1 VFIRFTALCNSST
14 LSSSPTVVV
23 SAVARPRARS
33 RVDVVVVVVVVVGR
47 PRLLEPPFP
56 CERMSAN
63 ARRARDETDVA
74 TKETSEDN
82 FYRFIPRTPRGACAS
97 RVGV

>member
-1 VFIRFTALCNSST
+1 
-14 LSSSPTVVV
+14 
-23 SAVARPRARS
+23 
-33 RVDVVVVVVVVVGR
+33 
-47 PRLLEPPFP
+47 
-56 CERMSAN
+56 MSAN